1 MKWPEKR
8 YLHFKGRVIYHPLKK
23 SSVSFQSYNKA
34 TLCFAISAIHF
45 LYGEKGDTSLVPCS
59 NRKETI
65 FGKLSCNR
73 GWVSILEKPCH
84 LSIVGLSRH
93 SLPRNVHRNL
103 FLIGFLCL
111 FSLCSYIIELI
122 QFYSTKRTRE
132 SHEKRCWRLRWGH
145 EPVRSPE
152 AKHAKTAAA
161 EQLAEMLGLWGPKS
175 WAKKRQ
181 GYEIPKV
188 PSMVNY
194 L

>member
-1 MKWPEKR
+1 MAGPFWNRQDWVLYSFYGRTWNGHRKKR

-23 SSVSFQSYNKA
+23 SSIPFQSITYVLNKA
-34 TLCFAISAIHF
+34 TLGFAIFAIHF
-45 LYGEKGDTSLVPCS
+45 MEKKGIQALVPFS

-122 QFYSTKRTRE
+122 
-132 SHEKRCWRLRWGH
+132 L
-145 EPVRSPE
+145 
-152 AKHAKTAAA
+152 
-161 EQLAEMLGLWGPKS
+161 L
-175 WAKKRQ
+175 
-181 GYEIPKV
+181 
-188 PSMVNY
+188 
-194 L
+194 

>member
-1 MKWPEKR
+1 MKCPEKR
-8 YLHFKGRVIYHPLKK
+8 ELHFKGSIIYHPLKK
-23 SSVSFQSYNKA
+23 CSIPFQSDNKA
-34 TLCFAISAIHF
+34 TLFFAISAIHF
-45 LYGEKGDTSLVPCS
+45 LYGEKGDTSLVLCS
-59 NRKETI
+59 DRKETI

-122 QFYSTKRTRE
+122 HFYSTK
-132 SHEKRCWRLRWGH
+132 
-145 EPVRSPE
+145 
-152 AKHAKTAAA
+152 
-161 EQLAEMLGLWGPKS
+161 
-175 WAKKRQ
+175 KKMEGILSFVFHFR
-181 GYEIPKV
+181 V
-188 PSMVNY
+188 FLV

>member
-1 MKWPEKR
+1 MLCHLCNSFSIWRKR
-8 YLHFKGRVIYHPLKK
+8 GYKPG
-23 SSVSFQSYNKA
+23 
-34 TLCFAISAIHF
+34 
-45 LYGEKGDTSLVPCS
+45 LVPCS

-122 QFYSTKRTRE
+122 HFYSTKRKLGWILSFVFHFRDFKVLYLVQFT
-132 SHEKRCWRLRWGH
+132 GDF
-145 EPVRSPE
+145 
-152 AKHAKTAAA
+152 AKEIAAITSFRTNCAKSCVVGNF
-161 EQLAEMLGLWGPKS
+161 QL
-175 WAKKRQ
+175 Q
-181 GYEIPKV
+181 IPTV
-188 PSMVNY
+188 HLFN
-194 L
+194 